1 MNCMCRSIRNQES
14 TALLRSKSVNTGA
27 IQLISCCALNKSP
40 AQLPAF
46 ATPCSTTVIMFTK
59 RICRSSVRLI
69 VALLLATSLLY
80 AQRTDHAE
88 LVFMNGAIY
97 TSDAARSWADA
108 VAIKGNKIIYVGS
121 NSGVRPYI
129 SRATRIIDL
138 QGKMMLPGFTDS
150 HVHPVSS
157 GMQLND
163 CVLTSITTVSG
174 ILDAVKQCKAKLD
187 GKKWLVGS
195 GWELPLFEKANPSKD
210 LLDQIVPDIPVFL
223 EAADGHSAWVNSKA
237 LALAGINRDTK
248 DPRRG
253 RIERDKNGE
262 PSGTLREA
270 AIGLVS
276 RHIPVPTQ
284 SDYVEGLRR
293 ALKLAN
299 SFGIT
304 SVQDANASIN
314 ELKAY
319 KSLDE
324 RGELTVRVV
333 AATRINPDKGE
344 AQITDLMIRSG
355 SYRTPRLSARAAKIF
370 VDGVL
375 ESHTAFLLEPYVD
388 QPGNRGIVNFAPE
401 PLNRLVTSLDRA
413 GFQVHVHAIG
423 DRAVRIALDAF
434 EAAQKANG
442 RADLRHHIAH
452 LELISPSDIPR
463 FAKLGVVANFQPL
476 WAYPDSYITDLTEP
490 IIGPERSRWLYPI
503 GSVVKTGAIVVG
515 GSDWSVSSLNP
526 LEAIQIGITRYGLND
541 AKRVSWLP
549 NERADL
555 ATMIAAYTINGAYL
569 AHREKQTGS
578 IEAGKAADLI
588 VLSDNL
594 FTIPEYSIHKVKVL
608 LTLLDGKEVFRSA
621 DFR

>member
-1 MNCMCRSIRNQES
+1 MS
-14 TALLRSKSVNTGA
+14 TKG
-27 IQLISCCALNKSP
+27 
-40 AQLPAF
+40 
-46 ATPCSTTVIMFTK
+46 
-59 RICRSSVRLI
+59 ICPFSVRLI
-69 VALLLATSLLY
+69 LALLLATSLLQ
-80 AQRTDHAE
+80 AQQTNRAD
-88 LVFMNGAIY
+88 LVFTNGAIY
-97 TSDAARSWADA
+97 TSDAARRWADA
-108 VAIKGNKIIYVGS
+108 VAIREGKLIYVGS
-121 NSGVRPYI
+121 NEGVRPHI
-129 SRATRIIDL
+129 SSTTRVIDL
-138 QGKMMLPGFTDS
+138 QGKMMLPGFVDS

-163 CVLTSITTVSG
+163 CALTNITSVAG
-174 ILDAVKQCKAKLD
+174 ILEAVKQCKAKLG

-237 LALAGINRDTK
+237 LALAGVGRETK
-248 DPRRG
+248 DPPRG

-270 AIGLVS
+270 AIDLVS
-276 RHIPVPTQ
+276 RHIPAPTQ
-284 SDYVEGLRR
+284 ADYVEGLRR

-299 SFGIT
+299 GFGIT
-304 SVQDANASIN
+304 SVQDANASVN

-333 AATRINPDKGE
+333 AATRVNPDKGE
-344 AQITDLMIRSG
+344 AQITDLMLLSG
-355 SYRTPRLSARAAKIF
+355 TYRTPRLSAKAAKIF

-388 QPGNRGIVNFAPE
+388 QPGNRGSVNYPPE
-401 PLNRLVTSLDRA
+401 QLNRIVTVLDRA

-423 DRAVRIALDAF
+423 DGAVRMALDAF

-442 RADLRHHIAH
+442 RDDMRHHIAH
-452 LELISPSDIPR
+452 LELISPDDIPR
-463 FAKLGVVANFQPL
+463 FARLRVIANFQPL
-476 WAYPDSYITDLTEP
+476 WAYADSYITDLTEP

-503 GSVVKTGAIVVG
+503 RSVVRTGAVVVG
-515 GSDWSVSSLNP
+515 GSDWSVTSLNP

-549 NERADL
+549 NERVDL

-578 IEAGKAADLI
+578 IEVGKAADLI

-594 FTIPEYSIHKVKVL
+594 FTLPEYSSHKARVL
-608 LTLLDGKEVFRSA
+608 LTLLDGKEVFRHS
-621 DFR
+621 DLR